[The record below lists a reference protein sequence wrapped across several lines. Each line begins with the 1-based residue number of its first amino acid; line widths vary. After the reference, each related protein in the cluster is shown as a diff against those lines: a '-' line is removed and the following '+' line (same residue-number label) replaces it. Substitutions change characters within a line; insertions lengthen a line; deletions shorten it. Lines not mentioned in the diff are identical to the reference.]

1 MPGQGLP
8 ILCDAIRQ
16 YDPRQWRHERSKTR
30 MKYQFDVIRVF
41 DIIREEEKERIKS
54 GMSKVELSENK
65 SGYPEGMPE
74 DIIDDVSEDLS
85 EEEIPGEAEI
95 EETPVVAE
103 EPAGADLVDTYLKS
117 VGRYPMLKIEEEQTY
132 VRMLE
137 NGKAALKEIALSSPL
152 AIPRILSLGA
162 NIKQGYVKVQD
173 VLRYPGEWDDTHEA
187 EFMRLYNR
195 LKRQVSRGD
204 MERATATMKGMSL
217 SFREIE
223 KIIKKLV
230 ALGRQAE
237 RGNTTEIER
246 IGLDTATL
254 KDVVLRIEKEEAN
267 IKRAK
272 DELIMANL
280 RLVVSI
286 AKKYVN
292 RGLTLLDLIQEGNI
306 GLMKASDRYESGKG
320 TKFSTY
326 STWWIRQRITRAI
339 LDQARTIRLPVHLIE
354 ESTRISRIYTKFMR
368 ERGRE
373 PSPEEVAKI
382 MGLSVARVNEILRA
396 IQEPVSLETPILS
409 EEKELKDVIIDEK
422 SVSPFKTLENTEASS
437 KIEQVL
443 SSLTEREEKI
453 IRMRFGIGVGSE
465 HTLEE
470 VGKHFNLTRERI
482 RQIEIKAL
490 KKLRHPARSKLLK
503 EYV

>member
-1 MPGQGLP
+1 
-8 ILCDAIRQ
+8 
-16 YDPRQWRHERSKTR
+16 
-30 MKYQFDVIRVF
+30 
-41 DIIREEEKERIKS
+41 
-54 GMSKVELSENK
+54 
-65 SGYPEGMPE
+65 
-74 DIIDDVSEDLS
+74 
-85 EEEIPGEAEI
+85 
-95 EETPVVAE
+95 
-103 EPAGADLVDTYLKS
+103 
-117 VGRYPMLKIEEEQTY
+117 MLKIDEEHEY

-137 NGKAALKEIALSSPL
+137 EGKAALKEIALSSPL
-152 AIPRILSLGA
+152 AIPRVLALGA
-162 NIKQGYVKVQD
+162 NIKQGFVKAQD
-173 VLRYPGEWDDTHEA
+173 VLRYPGEWKDSFES

-195 LKRQVSRGD
+195 LKRQVARRD
-204 MERATATMKGMSL
+204 MERATDTLNEMSL

-223 KIIKKLV
+223 KMLKKL
-230 ALGRQAE
+230 ATLAKQAE
-237 RGNTTEIER
+237 RGNMTEMEKL
-246 IGLDTATL
+246 GLDEQTL
-254 KDVVLRIEKEEAN
+254 RDMVNRIEHEDIRVKQ
-267 IKRAK
+267 AK
-272 DELIMANL
+272 DELIKANL

-292 RGLTLLDLIQEGNI
+292 RGLTLLDLVQEGNI
-306 GLMKASDRYESGKG
+306 GLMKAADRYESGKG

-354 ESTRISRIYTKFMR
+354 ESTRISRIYAKFMR
-368 ERGRE
+368 EKGRE
-373 PSPEEVAKI
+373 PASEEVSRI
-382 MGLSVARVNEILRA
+382 MGLSVVRVNEILRA

-422 SVSPFKTLENTEASS
+422 SVSPFKTLENNEASNR
-437 KIEQVL
+437 IEEVL

-470 VGKHFNLTRERI
+470 VGKYFKLTRERI

-490 KKLRHPARSKLLK
+490 KKLRHPARSKMLR

>member
-1 MPGQGLP
+1 
-8 ILCDAIRQ
+8 
-16 YDPRQWRHERSKTR
+16 
-30 MKYQFDVIRVF
+30 
-41 DIIREEEKERIKS
+41 
-54 GMSKVELSENK
+54 MSKIALSEEK
-65 SGYPEGMPE
+65 SGYPDGVPE
-74 DIIDDVSEDLS
+74 EVLEELADEFAD
-85 EEEIPGEAEI
+85 EEEEEEEEPSSAEI
-95 EETPVVAE
+95 AEVAE
-103 EPAGADLVDTYLKS
+103 EVAVASADLVDTYLKS
-117 VGRYPMLKIEEEQTY
+117 VGRFPMLKIEEEQEY
-132 VRMLE
+132 VRTLE
-137 NGKAALKEIALSSPL
+137 QGKAVLKEIALSSPL
-152 AIPRILSLGA
+152 AIPRVLALGA
-162 NIKQGYVKVQD
+162 NIKQGLVKAQD
-173 VLRYPGEWDDTHEA
+173 VLRFPGEWKDSYEA

-195 LKRQVSRGD
+195 LKRQVARRD
-204 MERATATMKGMSL
+204 MERATDTLNEMSL

-223 KIIKKLV
+223 KMLKKLM
-230 ALGRQAE
+230 ALGKQVE
-237 RGNTTEIER
+237 RGITSEMEKL
-246 IGLDTATL
+246 GLDEPTVMEMVSRIDSVEAKVKEA
-254 KDVVLRIEKEEAN
+254 KDVLVQAN
-267 IKRAK
+267 
-272 DELIMANL
+272 M

-354 ESTRISRIYTKFMR
+354 ESTRISRIYAKFMR
-368 ERGRE
+368 EKGRE
-373 PSPEEVAKI
+373 PMPEEVSKI
-382 MGLSVARVNEILRA
+382 MGLSVVRVNEILRA

-422 SVSPFKTLENTEASS
+422 AISPFKTLENNEASNR
-437 KIEQVL
+437 IEQVL

-453 IRMRFGIGVGSE
+453 IRMRFGIGVNSE

-470 VGKHFNLTRERI
+470 VGKFFNLTRERI

-490 KKLRHPARSKLLK
+490 KKLRHPARSKMLR

>member
-1 MPGQGLP
+1 M
-8 ILCDAIRQ
+8 
-16 YDPRQWRHERSKTR
+16 SKTT
-30 MKYQFDVIRVF
+30 M
-41 DIIREEEKERIKS
+41 
-54 GMSKVELSENK
+54 SENK
-65 SGYPEGMPE
+65 AGYPEGIPEEIIE
-74 DIIDDVSEDLS
+74 DIAEELD
-85 EEEIPGEAEI
+85 EEEVEEEAEAEAGEAA
-95 EETPVVAE
+95 PVVE
-103 EPAGADLVDTYLKS
+103 EPVGADLVDTYLKS
-117 VGRYPMLKIEEEQTY
+117 VGKHPMLKIEEEHTY

-137 NGKAALKEIALSSPL
+137 EGKAALKEIALSSPI

-162 NIKQGYVKVQD
+162 NIKQGHVKAQD
-173 VLRYPGEWDDTHEA
+173 VLRYPGEWKESYAA

-195 LKRQVSRGD
+195 FKRQVARGD
-204 MERATATMKGMSL
+204 MERAAATIMEMPL
-217 SFREIE
+217 SFREVE

-230 ALGRQAE
+230 TLGKQQE
-237 RGNTTEIER
+237 RGITAESER
-246 IGLDTATL
+246 LGLDAATL
-254 KDVVLRIEKEEAN
+254 KDIVKQVEKEEAR
-267 IKRAK
+267 IKHAK
-272 DELIMANL
+272 DELIRANL

-306 GLMKASDRYESGKG
+306 GLMKAADRYESGKG

-368 ERGRE
+368 EKGRE
-373 PSPEEVAKI
+373 PSPDEVARL

-422 SVSPFKTLENTEASS
+422 SVSPFRTLENSEAAGR
-437 KIEQVL
+437 IEQVL
-443 SSLTEREEKI
+443 SSLSEREEKI

-470 VGKHFNLTRERI
+470 VGKYFNLTRERI

>member
-1 MPGQGLP
+1 M
-8 ILCDAIRQ
+8 
-16 YDPRQWRHERSKTR
+16 SKTA
-30 MKYQFDVIRVF
+30 
-41 DIIREEEKERIKS
+41 
-54 GMSKVELSENK
+54 LSEEK
-65 SGYPEGMPE
+65 SGYPEGVPE
-74 DIIDDVSEDLS
+74 DVLEGLADELTED
-85 EEEIPGEAEI
+85 EEEEEPSSVEI
-95 EETPVVAE
+95 KEVAE
-103 EPAGADLVDTYLKS
+103 EIAAGADLVDTYLKS
-117 VGRYPMLKIEEEQTY
+117 VGRFPMLKIEEEHEY

-137 NGKAALKEIALSSPL
+137 EGKAALKEIVLGSPL
-152 AIPRILSLGA
+152 AIPRVLALGA
-162 NIKQGYVKVQD
+162 NIKQGLVKAQD
-173 VLRYPGEWDDTHEA
+173 VLRYPGEWRDSFEA
-187 EFMRLYNR
+187 EFMLQYNR
-195 LKRQVSRGD
+195 LKRQVARRD
-204 MERATATMKGMSL
+204 MDRATQTIKEMSL

-223 KIIKKLV
+223 KMLKKLMV
-230 ALGRQAE
+230 VGKQVE
-237 RGNTTEIER
+237 RGVFAEMEKL
-246 IGLDTATL
+246 GLDEPAVR
-254 KDVVLRIEKEEAN
+254 DMVSRIEQTD
-267 IKRAK
+267 IKVKIAK
-272 DELIMANL
+272 DELTKANL

-292 RGLTLLDLIQEGNI
+292 RGLTLLDLVQEGNI
-306 GLMKASDRYESGKG
+306 GLMKAADRYESGKG

-354 ESTRISRIYTKFMR
+354 ESTRISRIFAKFMR
-368 ERGRE
+368 EKGRE

-382 MGLSVARVNEILRA
+382 MGLSPIRVNEILRA

-422 SVSPFKTLENTEASS
+422 AVSPFKTLENREASGR
-437 KIEQVL
+437 IEEVL

-470 VGKHFNLTRERI
+470 VGKYFNLTRERI

-490 KKLRHPARSKLLK
+490 KKLRHPVRSKVLK

>member
-1 MPGQGLP
+1 M
-8 ILCDAIRQ
+8 
-16 YDPRQWRHERSKTR
+16 SKTALS
-30 MKYQFDVIRVF
+30 
-41 DIIREEEKERIKS
+41 EEKSR
-54 GMSKVELSENK
+54 
-65 SGYPEGMPE
+65 YPEGVPE
-74 DIIDDVSEDLS
+74 DVLEELADEFAEEDED
-85 EEEIPGEAEI
+85 EEEEPSPAE
-95 EETPVVAE
+95 VAE
-103 EPAGADLVDTYLKS
+103 EVVVAGADLVDTYLKS
-117 VGRYPMLKIEEEQTY
+117 VGRFPMLKIEEEQKY
-132 VRMLE
+132 VRTLE
-137 NGKAALKEIALSSPL
+137 EGKAVLKRIALSSPL
-152 AIPRILSLGA
+152 AIPRVMALGA
-162 NIKQGYVKVQD
+162 NIKDGLVKAQD
-173 VLRYPGEWDDTHEA
+173 VLRYPGEWKDSYEA

-195 LKRQVSRGD
+195 LKRQVARRD
-204 MERATATMKGMSL
+204 MERATDTLNEMSL

-223 KIIKKLV
+223 KMLKKLAAV
-230 ALGRQAE
+230 GKQVE
-237 RGNTTEIER
+237 RGITADMEKL
-246 IGLDTATL
+246 GLDEPTL
-254 KDVVLRIEKEEAN
+254 REMAGRIDEVEARVKE
-267 IKRAK
+267 AK
-272 DELIMANL
+272 DELVQANM

-368 ERGRE
+368 EKGRE
-373 PSPEEVAKI
+373 PSPEEVSKI
-382 MGLSVARVNEILRA
+382 TGLSVVRVNEILCA

-422 SVSPFKTLENTEASS
+422 SISPYRTLENNEASS
-437 KIEQVL
+437 RIEQVL

-453 IRMRFGIGVGSE
+453 IRMRFGIGVNSE

-470 VGKHFNLTRERI
+470 VGKFFNLTRERI

-490 KKLRHPARSKLLK
+490 KKLRHPARSKMLR

>member
-1 MPGQGLP
+1 MF
-8 ILCDAIRQ
+8 DAIFV
-16 YDPRQWRHERSKTR
+16 S
-30 MKYQFDVIRVF
+30 
-41 DIIREEEKERIKS
+41 DIIKTEMERKAGS
-54 GMSKVELSENK
+54 MSK
-65 SGYPEGMPE
+65 MA
-74 DIIDDVSEDLS
+74 LS
-85 EEEIPGEAEI
+85 EEKSSSGYAEVPEDVLEDLADELVEEEEEEEPTATEIAEA
-95 EETPVVAE
+95 AE
-103 EPAGADLVDTYLKS
+103 EVGGADLVDTYLKS
-117 VGRYPMLKIEEEQTY
+117 VGKFPMLKIEEEQKY
-132 VRMLE
+132 VGILE
-137 NGKAALKEIALSSPL
+137 AGKSELKKIALASPL
-152 AIPRILSLGA
+152 AIPRVMSLGV
-162 NIKQGYVKVQD
+162 NIKQGLVKAQD
-173 VLRYPGEWDDTHEA
+173 VLRFPGEWRDSFEA

-195 LKRQVSRGD
+195 FRRQVARRD
-204 MERATATMKGMSL
+204 MERVALTLNEMSL

-223 KIIKKLV
+223 KMLKRLLFVGKQV
-230 ALGRQAE
+230 E
-237 RGNTTEIER
+237 RGITAEMEKLGFDEPTLREMVASIEETDAR
-246 IGLDTATL
+246 VKL
-254 KDVVLRIEKEEAN
+254 
-267 IKRAK
+267 AK
-272 DELIMANL
+272 DELIKANL

-306 GLMKASDRYESGKG
+306 GLMKAADRYESGKG

-368 ERGRE
+368 EKGRE
-373 PSPEEVAKI
+373 PVPEEISKI
-382 MGLSVARVNEILRA
+382 MGLSVLRVNEILRA

-422 SVSPFKTLENTEASS
+422 SVSPFKTLENNEASNR
-437 KIEQVL
+437 IEEVL

-453 IRMRFGIGVGSE
+453 IRMRFGIGVSTE

-470 VGKHFNLTRERI
+470 VGKYFNLTRERI

-490 KKLRHPARSKLLK
+490 KKLRHPARSKLLR

>member
-1 MPGQGLP
+1 
-8 ILCDAIRQ
+8 
-16 YDPRQWRHERSKTR
+16 
-30 MKYQFDVIRVF
+30 
-41 DIIREEEKERIKS
+41 
-54 GMSKVELSENK
+54 MSKVALSEEK
-65 SGYPEGMPE
+65 SEYPEGVPE
-74 DIIDDVSEDLS
+74 DVLEELAEELA
-85 EEEIPGEAEI
+85 EEEEEEEPTAVEIAEAA
-95 EETPVVAE
+95 AE
-103 EPAGADLVDTYLKS
+103 EVVGGADLVDTYLKS
-117 VGRYPMLKIEEEQTY
+117 VGRFPMLKIEEEHEY

-137 NGKAALKEIALSSPL
+137 EGKAALKEIALSSPL
-152 AIPRILSLGA
+152 AIPRVLVLGA
-162 NIKQGYVKVQD
+162 NIKQGLVKAQD
-173 VLRYPGEWDDTHEA
+173 VLRYPGEWKDSFEA

-195 LKRQVSRGD
+195 LKRQVARRD
-204 MERATATMKGMSL
+204 MERATATLNEMSL

-223 KIIKKLV
+223 KMLKKLMTLSKQV
-230 ALGRQAE
+230 E
-237 RGNTTEIER
+237 RGHMVEMEKL
-246 IGLDTATL
+246 GLDES
-254 KDVVLRIEKEEAN
+254 VLRDMVARIEHEDVRVKQ
-267 IKRAK
+267 AK
-272 DELIMANL
+272 DELIKANL

-292 RGLTLLDLIQEGNI
+292 RGLTLLDLVQEGNI
-306 GLMKASDRYESGKG
+306 GLMKAADRYESGKG

-354 ESTRISRIYTKFMR
+354 ESTRISRIYAKFMR
-368 ERGRE
+368 EKGRE
-373 PSPEEVAKI
+373 PAPEEVSKI
-382 MGLSVARVNEILRA
+382 MGLSVIRVNEILRA

-422 SVSPFKTLENTEASS
+422 SVSPFKTLENSEAANR
-437 KIEQVL
+437 IEQVL

-470 VGKHFNLTRERI
+470 VGKFFNLTRERI

-490 KKLRHPARSKLLK
+490 KKLRHPARSKLLR

>member
-1 MPGQGLP
+1 
-8 ILCDAIRQ
+8 
-16 YDPRQWRHERSKTR
+16 
-30 MKYQFDVIRVF
+30 MKGKKMNKLALS
-41 DIIREEEKERIKS
+41 EEKT
-54 GMSKVELSENK
+54 
-65 SGYPEGMPE
+65 GYPEGMPE
-74 DIIDDVSEDLS
+74 EVLEELADEFA
-85 EEEIPGEAEI
+85 EEEEEEEPSPIEVAE
-95 EETPVVAE
+95 VAE
-103 EPAGADLVDTYLKS
+103 EVAVAGADLVDTYLKS
-117 VGRYPMLKIEEEQTY
+117 VGRFPMLKIEEEQEY
-132 VRMLE
+132 VRTLE
-137 NGKAALKEIALSSPL
+137 GGKAVLKEIALSSPL
-152 AIPRILSLGA
+152 AIPRVLALGA
-162 NIKQGYVKVQD
+162 SIKQGLVKAQD
-173 VLRYPGEWDDTHEA
+173 VLRFPGEWKDSYEV

-195 LKRQVSRGD
+195 LKRQVARRD
-204 MERATATMKGMSL
+204 MERATKTLNEMSL

-223 KIIKKLV
+223 KMLKKLA
-230 ALGRQAE
+230 ALSKQVE
-237 RGNTTEIER
+237 RGITVDIEKL
-246 IGLDTATL
+246 GLDESALMDMASRIDAVETKVKEA
-254 KDVVLRIEKEEAN
+254 KDVLVQAN
-267 IKRAK
+267 
-272 DELIMANL
+272 M

-354 ESTRISRIYTKFMR
+354 ESTRISRIFAKFMR
-368 ERGRE
+368 EKGRE
-373 PSPEEVAKI
+373 PSPEEVSKI
-382 MGLSVARVNEILRA
+382 MGLSVVRVNEILRA

-422 SVSPFKTLENTEASS
+422 AISPFKTLENNEASNR
-437 KIEQVL
+437 IEQVL

-453 IRMRFGIGVGSE
+453 IRMRFGIGVNSE

-470 VGKHFNLTRERI
+470 VGKFFNLTRERI

-490 KKLRHPARSKLLK
+490 KKLRHPARSKMLR

>member
-1 MPGQGLP
+1 
-8 ILCDAIRQ
+8 
-16 YDPRQWRHERSKTR
+16 
-30 MKYQFDVIRVF
+30 MKGRKMNKLALS
-41 DIIREEEKERIKS
+41 EEKT
-54 GMSKVELSENK
+54 
-65 SGYPEGMPE
+65 GYPDGMPE
-74 DIIDDVSEDLS
+74 EVLEELADEFA
-85 EEEIPGEAEI
+85 EEEEEEEPSPVEVAE
-95 EETPVVAE
+95 VAE
-103 EPAGADLVDTYLKS
+103 EVAVAGADLVDTYLKS
-117 VGRYPMLKIEEEQTY
+117 VGRFPMLKIEEEQEY
-132 VRMLE
+132 VRTLE
-137 NGKAALKEIALSSPL
+137 GGKAVLKEIALSSPL
-152 AIPRILSLGA
+152 AIPRVLALGA
-162 NIKQGYVKVQD
+162 NIKQGLVKAQD
-173 VLRYPGEWDDTHEA
+173 VLRFPGEWNDSYEV

-195 LKRQVSRGD
+195 LKRQVARRD
-204 MERATATMKGMSL
+204 MERATKTLNEMSL

-223 KIIKKLV
+223 KMLKKLA
-230 ALGRQAE
+230 ALSKQAE
-237 RGNTTEIER
+237 RGITVDIEKL
-246 IGLDTATL
+246 GLDESTL
-254 KDVVLRIEKEEAN
+254 VDMAGRIEAVEARVKEAKDVLVQAN
-267 IKRAK
+267 
-272 DELIMANL
+272 M

-354 ESTRISRIYTKFMR
+354 ESTRISRIFAKFMR
-368 ERGRE
+368 EKGRE
-373 PSPEEVAKI
+373 PSPEEVSKI
-382 MGLSVARVNEILRA
+382 MGLSVVRVNEILRA

-422 SVSPFKTLENTEASS
+422 AVSPFKTLENNEASNR
-437 KIEQVL
+437 IEQVL

-453 IRMRFGIGVGSE
+453 IRMRFGIGVNSE

-470 VGKHFNLTRERI
+470 VGKFFNLTRERI

-490 KKLRHPARSKLLK
+490 KKLRHPARSKMLR

>member
-1 MPGQGLP
+1 M
-8 ILCDAIRQ
+8 
-16 YDPRQWRHERSKTR
+16 SKATMTEEKR
-30 MKYQFDVIRVF
+30 NPNEGVPEELIDEIA
-41 DIIREEEKERIKS
+41 DELLEEE
-54 GMSKVELSENK
+54 
-65 SGYPEGMPE
+65 EG
-74 DIIDDVSEDLS
+74 
-85 EEEIPGEAEI
+85 
-95 EETPVVAE
+95 EETPSAE
-103 EPAGADLVDTYLKS
+103 AAAEAVEEVGGADLVDTYLKS
-117 VGRYPMLKIEEEQTY
+117 VGRYPMLKIEEEQEF

-137 NGKAALKEIALSSPL
+137 EGKAALKEIALSSPL
-152 AIPRILSLGA
+152 AIPRILTLGQ
-162 NIKQGYVKVQD
+162 NIKEGHVKALD
-173 VLRYPGEWDDTHEA
+173 VLRYPGEWKDSYET

-195 LKRQVSRGD
+195 FKRQLSQKSFD
-204 MERATATMKGMSL
+204 RANATIREMSL
-217 SFREIE
+217 SFREVE
-223 KIIKKLV
+223 KIIKRIHF
-230 ALGRQAE
+230 LGKQLE
-237 RGNTTEIER
+237 RGHGAEAIKLGFDE
-246 IGLDTATL
+246 AVL
-254 KDVVLRIEKEEAN
+254 KDLVKRIDREDERVKF
-267 IKRAK
+267 AK
-272 DELIMANL
+272 DELIKANL

-306 GLMKASDRYESGKG
+306 GLMKAADRYESGKG

-354 ESTRISRIYTKFMR
+354 ESTRISRIYAKFMR
-368 ERGRE
+368 EKGRE
-373 PSPEEVAKI
+373 PSAEEVAQI
-382 MGLSVARVNEILRA
+382 MGLSVVRVNEILRA

-422 SVSPFKTLENTEASS
+422 ATSPFKTLENNEASD

-453 IRMRFGIGVGSE
+453 IRMRFGIGVSSE

-470 VGKHFNLTRERI
+470 VGKYFNLTRERI

>member
-1 MPGQGLP
+1 MGK
-8 ILCDAIRQ
+8 I
-16 YDPRQWRHERSKTR
+16 
-30 MKYQFDVIRVF
+30 V
-41 DIIREEEKERIKS
+41 
-54 GMSKVELSENK
+54 LSQEK
-65 SGYPEGMPE
+65 SGYPDGVPE
-74 DIIDDVSEDLS
+74 EVLEDLADELAD
-85 EEEIPGEAEI
+85 EEEEDEEPSPSEIAE
-95 EETPVVAE
+95 VAE
-103 EPAGADLVDTYLKS
+103 EVAVSGADLVDTYLKS
-117 VGRYPMLKIEEEQTY
+117 VGRFPMLKIEEEQEY
-132 VRMLE
+132 VRTLE
-137 NGKAALKEIALSSPL
+137 EGKAVLKEIALSSPL
-152 AIPRILSLGA
+152 AIPRVLALGA
-162 NIKQGYVKVQD
+162 NIKQGLVKAQD
-173 VLRYPGEWDDTHEA
+173 ILRFPGEWNDTYEA

-195 LKRQVSRGD
+195 LKRQVGRRD
-204 MERATATMKGMSL
+204 MERATATVNEMSL

-223 KIIKKLV
+223 KLLKKLV
-230 ALGRQAE
+230 GFGKQVE
-237 RGNTTEIER
+237 RGVTDEIEKL
-246 IGLDTATL
+246 GLDESTIMDMVSRIDSVEAKVKEA
-254 KDVVLRIEKEEAN
+254 KDVLVQAN
-267 IKRAK
+267 
-272 DELIMANL
+272 M

-354 ESTRISRIYTKFMR
+354 ESTRISRIYAKFMR
-368 ERGRE
+368 EKGRE
-373 PSPEEVAKI
+373 PAPEEVSKI
-382 MGLSVARVNEILRA
+382 MGLSVIRVNEILRA

-422 SVSPFKTLENTEASS
+422 ALSPFKTLENSEASNR
-437 KIEQVL
+437 IEQVL

-453 IRMRFGIGVGSE
+453 IRMRFGIGVNSE

-470 VGKHFNLTRERI
+470 VGKFFNLTRERI

-490 KKLRHPARSKLLK
+490 KKLRHPARSKMLR

>member
-1 MPGQGLP
+1 
-8 ILCDAIRQ
+8 
-16 YDPRQWRHERSKTR
+16 
-30 MKYQFDVIRVF
+30 
-41 DIIREEEKERIKS
+41 
-54 GMSKVELSENK
+54 MSKASLSENK
-65 SGYPEGMPE
+65 TGFPEGIPE
-74 DIIDDVSEDLS
+74 EVIEEIAEDLS
-85 EEEIPGEAEI
+85 DEEAE
-95 EETPVVAE
+95 EDAEAE
-103 EPAGADLVDTYLKS
+103 EAPAVVEEPVGADLVDTYLKS
-117 VGRYPMLKIEEEQTY
+117 VGRYPMLKIEEEHTY

-137 NGKAALKEIALSSPL
+137 DGKASLKEIALGSPI
-152 AIPRILSLGA
+152 AIPRILSLGT
-162 NIKQGYVKVQD
+162 NIKQGHVKAQD
-173 VLRYPGEWDDTHEA
+173 VLRYPGEWNDSYEA
-187 EFMRLYNR
+187 AFMRLYNR
-195 LKRQVSRGD
+195 LRRQVARGD
-204 MERATATMKGMSL
+204 MERATATIKEMSL

-223 KIIKKLV
+223 KIVRKLMT
-230 ALGRQAE
+230 LGKQIE
-237 RGNTTEIER
+237 RGITVAEMER
-246 IGLDTATL
+246 LGLDAGAL
-254 KDVVLRIEKEEAN
+254 KDIVQRIEKEELR
-267 IKRAK
+267 IKHAK

-306 GLMKASDRYESGKG
+306 GLMKAGDRYESGKG

-368 ERGRE
+368 EKGRE
-373 PSPEEVAKI
+373 PSPEEVSRL

-422 SVSPFKTLENTEASS
+422 SVSPFKTLENSEASGR
-437 KIEQVL
+437 IEQVL

-470 VGKHFNLTRERI
+470 VGKYFNLTRERI

>member
-1 MPGQGLP
+1 M
-8 ILCDAIRQ
+8 
-16 YDPRQWRHERSKTR
+16 
-30 MKYQFDVIRVF
+30 
-41 DIIREEEKERIKS
+41 
-54 GMSKVELSENK
+54 NK
-65 SGYPEGMPE
+65 AT
-74 DIIDDVSEDLS
+74 LS
-85 EEEIPGEAEI
+85 EEKGGFPEGVPEDVLDELADELAEDEEEEEPSPLEIAEAA
-95 EETPVVAE
+95 AE
-103 EPAGADLVDTYLKS
+103 EVTAAADLVDTYLKS
-117 VGRYPMLKIEEEQTY
+117 VGRFPMLKIEEEQEY
-132 VRMLE
+132 VRALE
-137 NGKAALKEIALSSPL
+137 EGKAKLKSIALSSPL
-152 AIPRILSLGA
+152 AIPRVLALGA
-162 NIKQGYVKVQD
+162 NIKQGFVKAQD
-173 VLRYPGEWDDTHEA
+173 VLRFPGEWRDSFESD
-187 EFMRLYNR
+187 FMRLYNR
-195 LKRQVSRGD
+195 LKRQVARRD
-204 MERATATMKGMSL
+204 MERATATLNEMSL

-223 KIIKKLV
+223 KMLKKLV
-230 ALGRQAE
+230 TLGKQAE
-237 RGNTTEIER
+237 RGITADLEKL
-246 IGLDTATL
+246 GLDEPFL
-254 KDVVLRIEKEEAN
+254 LDMVNRIEQEEVRV
-267 IKRAK
+267 KQAK
-272 DELIMANL
+272 DELIKANL

-306 GLMKASDRYESGKG
+306 GLMKAADRYESGKG

-373 PSPEEVAKI
+373 PAPEEVAKI
-382 MGLSVARVNEILRA
+382 MGLSVVRVNEILRA

-422 SVSPFKTLENTEASS
+422 SVSPFKTLENSEASNR
-437 KIEQVL
+437 IEQVL

-470 VGKHFNLTRERI
+470 VGKYFNLTRERI

-490 KKLRHPARSKLLK
+490 KKLRHPARSKLLR

>member
-1 MPGQGLP
+1 M
-8 ILCDAIRQ
+8 
-16 YDPRQWRHERSKTR
+16 SKT
-30 MKYQFDVIRVF
+30 VLS
-41 DIIREEEKERIKS
+41 EEKD
-54 GMSKVELSENK
+54 GFA
-65 SGYPEGMPE
+65 EGMPE
-74 DIIDDVSEDLS
+74 DALEELVDELV
-85 EEEIPGEAEI
+85 EEE
-95 EETPVVAE
+95 EEVEPSAVETKEVVE
-103 EPAGADLVDTYLKS
+103 EVGGADLVDTYLKS
-117 VGRYPMLKIEEEQTY
+117 AGKFPMLKIEEEHTY

-137 NGKAALKEIALSSPL
+137 EGKAALKDIALSSPL
-152 AIPRILSLGA
+152 AIPRVIALGA
-162 NIKQGYVKVQD
+162 NIKEGLVKAQD
-173 VLRYPGEWDDTHEA
+173 VLRYPGEWHERYEA

-195 LKRQVSRGD
+195 LKRQVARRD
-204 MERATATMKGMSL
+204 MERSYITIKQMSL

-223 KIIKKLV
+223 KILKKLMLV
-230 ALGRQAE
+230 GKQLE
-237 RGNTTEIER
+237 RCITGEMVKL
-246 IGLDTATL
+246 GLDEPA
-254 KDVVLRIEKEEAN
+254 VREMVSRIEQEE
-267 IKRAK
+267 IKVKIAK
-272 DELIMANL
+272 DELIKANL

-306 GLMKASDRYESGKG
+306 GLMKAADRYESGKG

-354 ESTRISRIYTKFMR
+354 ESTRISRIFTKFMR

-373 PSPEEVAKI
+373 PSPEEVSKI
-382 MGLSVARVNEILRA
+382 MGLSAIRVNEILRA

-422 SVSPFKTLENTEASS
+422 SISPFKILEITEASGR
-437 KIEQVL
+437 IEEVL
-443 SSLTEREEKI
+443 ASLTDREEKI
-453 IRMRFGIGVGSE
+453 IRMRFGIGIGSE

-470 VGKHFNLTRERI
+470 VGKYFNLTRERI

-490 KKLRHPARSKLLK
+490 KKLRHPVRSKVLK